1 MCTIAPSH
9 PILDVARFKVTKI
22 EFVQQ
27 VTDEMSGKHKHF
39 AKNVNVDQP
48 ICKIYCNDLTKL
60 NEQNLPTEV
69 YYLICSC
76 MNAKLIETNEKLV
89 AQPDLIQTDPFRQ
102 GFVAILMPKLGNL
115 NDQVGG
121 LLAHADYTTQIQ
133 NRTK

>member
-1 MCTIAPSH
+1 
-9 PILDVARFKVTKI
+9 
-22 EFVQQ
+22 
-27 VTDEMSGKHKHF
+27 
-39 AKNVNVDQP
+39 
-48 ICKIYCNDLTKL
+48 
-60 NEQNLPTEV
+60 
-69 YYLICSC
+69 